1 MSNADQDPQSAAPR
15 ATQRGDAASRGGSDR
30 PGEAE
35 ASRSFDPRNETDPG
49 PAPNEGRL
57 GPGADPVEGKR

>member
-1 MSNADQDPQSAAPR
+1 MPNADQDPQPAAPG
-15 ATQRGDAASRGGSDR
+15 ATQRGDEASRGGGDG
-30 PGEAE
+30 PHEAE
-35 ASRSFDPRNETDPG
+35 ASRSFDPQNETDPG